1 MLSGKLQLSGWV
13 DKVAAETDE
22 QVIFPFINQMLLDIG
37 AAKSPQEVGYAAG
50 LVSPSTSTADLRS
63 RAYSL

>member
-1 MLSGKLQLSGWV
+1 
-13 DKVAAETDE
+13 VAAETDE